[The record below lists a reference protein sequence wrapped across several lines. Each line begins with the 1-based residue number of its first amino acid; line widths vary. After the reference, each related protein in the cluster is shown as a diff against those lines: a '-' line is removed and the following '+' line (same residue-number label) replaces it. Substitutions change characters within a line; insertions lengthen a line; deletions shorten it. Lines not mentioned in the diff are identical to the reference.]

1 MALTIAD
8 AFKLAYDSLEKG
20 KASKNEA
27 GSEMAKDYREN
38 NLSPFPAA
46 KNGNSSD
53 VDTISIKATPHN
65 DAPMI
70 QVTQDYPS
78 TAAGMQDSTKKLQAL
93 VL

>member
-8 AFKLAYDSLEKG
+8 AFKLAFDSLEKG

-27 GSEMAKDYREN
+27 SSEMTKDYKEN
-38 NLSPFPAA
+38 NLNPFPAA
-46 KNGNSSD
+46 KNDNSSNIN
-53 VDTISIKATPHN
+53 TISAKATPHD
-65 DAPMI
+65 DAPII

-78 TAAGMQDSTKKLQAL
+78 TAAAMQDSAKKLEAL